1 MSKQSNIVF
10 KILSILTW
18 IIFVGLCIEAGGL
31 LVNFFIS
38 IFKPEW
44 IENLYQKLDLT
55 ALYNQS
61 KGVFF
66 TSYSFILSI
75 ALLKV
80 ILFYMII
87 KLTYKIN
94 LEKPFSAFV
103 LKQISHI
110 SYYTFSIGI
119 LSYIGQQFNKNL
131 MHKGFD
137 TNSIHPFLPD
147 SQAFILMSG
156 IIYIIAVIFAKGI
169 ELQNEN
175 ELTI

>member
-1 MSKQSNIVF
+1 MSKQNNFVF
-10 KILSILTW
+10 KVLSIFSW

-38 IFKPEW
+38 IFKPKW
-44 IENLYQKLDLT
+44 IQNLYQKLDLT
-55 ALYNQS
+55 ELYNQS
-61 KGVFF
+61 KFLFF
-66 TSYSFILSI
+66 GIYSFILCI
-75 ALLKV
+75 AILKAV
-80 ILFYMII
+80 LFYMII

-94 LEKPFSAFV
+94 LEKPFSTFV
-103 LKQISHI
+103 LKQISRI

-137 TNSIHPFLPD
+137 TTLTNPFLPD
-147 SQAFILMSG
+147 SQAFILMAG

-169 ELQNEN
+169 DLQNEN

>member
-10 KILSILTW
+10 KILSIITW
-18 IIFVGLCIEAGGL
+18 IIFVGLSIEAGGL

-44 IENLYQKLDLT
+44 IQNLYQKLDLT
-55 ALYNQS
+55 ELYNKS
-61 KGVFF
+61 KLLFF
-66 TSYSFILSI
+66 GIYSFILCI
-75 ALLKV
+75 AILKAV
-80 ILFYMII
+80 LFYMII

-103 LKQISHI
+103 LKQISRI

-119 LSYIGQQFNKNL
+119 LSFIGQQTTQNA

-137 TNSIHPFLPD
+137 TTPIHPFWPD
-147 SQAFILMSG
+147 SQAFILMAG

>member
-1 MSKQSNIVF
+1 MSKKNNIVF
-10 KILSILTW
+10 KGLSIITW
-18 IIFVGLCIEAGGL
+18 LIFVGLCIEAGGL

-44 IENLYQKLDLT
+44 IPNLYQKLDLT
-55 ALYNQS
+55 AVYNQN
-61 KGVFF
+61 KFLFF
-66 TSYSFILSI
+66 GTYSFILFI
-75 ALLKV
+75 AVLKV
-80 ILFYMII
+80 VLFYMII

-94 LEKPFSAFV
+94 LEKPFSPFV

-119 LSYIGQQFNKNL
+119 LSYIGQQSNKNL

-147 SQAFILMSG
+147 SQAFILMAG